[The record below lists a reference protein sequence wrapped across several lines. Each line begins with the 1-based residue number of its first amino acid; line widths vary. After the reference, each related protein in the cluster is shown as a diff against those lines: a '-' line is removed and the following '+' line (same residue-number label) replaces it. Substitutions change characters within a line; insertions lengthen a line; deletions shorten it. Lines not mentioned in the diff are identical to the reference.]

1 MCGPGSRFFRLV
13 CPIAVL
19 VATAPLSTVDAR
31 AARKNA
37 PLAIT
42 SPTAG
47 FTTSGDL
54 VQVGVTFRAATDGQ
68 GTPKG
73 PLPDTIVLL
82 ADGVEVGRLSAPGT
96 FSELTHI
103 FTVDLSTHTNGA
115 VTFLAQ
121 AARRKSVASTSL
133 IVIERSAKVTIR
145 LDRILSDGVD
155 VGPAG
160 AALIS
165 DDGALTLAIP
175 QNALARTERIS
186 VRKLDVSAVPPLP
199 NDASP
204 LAAYELQPHDLQFA
218 QDVTVSL
225 SLDQSGR
232 TGDGSFGHEVVE
244 LFSISDDLVEGL
256 DGQSVVVDG
265 TTGHVGVTG
274 TMRHFS
280 TLTGA
285 VTNQFRVRI
294 SGVPE
299 TVRVGDAFDVAVQ
312 AGDELAG
319 TLSDFVVLEEVQLG
333 SEPIVRTGPDPTQ
346 PAVRLGFFEQ
356 DVANDH
362 ELTLTYQCTRPGFA
376 VFNVVVRAESGFPR
390 INLAKFMFCSTEDM
404 LDGVVSSPAGGTF
417 EARVEP
423 VDSVHAL
430 NAPFTVR
437 LSESAASAG
446 NDVMNIT
453 IFDLVPGTL
462 EGPSLSP
469 TETADL
475 LSAGPITQVTE
486 PLQSGLAEQELGY
499 ECRNAGTTVLGL
511 RFSFPGGSE
520 LWLQAR
526 VQCQP

>member
-1 MCGPGSRFFRLV
+1 MCGPGSRFFALV
-13 CPIAVL
+13 CPLVAVL
-19 VATAPLSTVDAR
+19 VTTAPLSTADAG

-47 FTTSGDL
+47 FTTSGNL
-54 VQVGVTFRAATDGQ
+54 VQVGVTFRAVTDGQ

-73 PLPDTIVLL
+73 PLPDTLVLL
-82 ADGVEVGRLSAPGT
+82 ANGVDVGRLSAPGT

-103 FTVDLSTHTNGA
+103 FTVDLSTHANGG

-133 IVIERSAKVTIR
+133 TVIERSAKVTIR
-145 LDRILSDGVD
+145 LDRIVSDGVD

-160 AALIS
+160 ASLIS

-175 QNALARTERIS
+175 QNALARTVRIT

-218 QDVTVSL
+218 HQVTVSL
-225 SLDQSGR
+225 SLAQSGR

-244 LFSISDDLVEGL
+244 LFSISEDLVEGL

-285 VTNQFRVRI
+285 VTHQFRVRI

-299 TVRVGDAFDVAVQ
+299 AVRVGDLFDVAAEVS
-312 AGDELAG
+312 DDVTG
-319 TLSDFVVLEEVQLG
+319 TLFDWVVLEEGQPD
-333 SEPIVRTGPDPTQ
+333 SAIERTSPTQ
-346 PAVRLGFFEQ
+346 PIVPLGSFEPQ
-356 DVANDH
+356 VANDYGQ
-362 ELTLTYQCTRPGFA
+362 TLTYECTRPGFA

-390 INLAKFMFCSTEDM
+390 INLAKSMFCSTEDM
-404 LDGVVSSPAGGTF
+404 LDGVVSSTAGGAF
-417 EARVEP
+417 QARVEP

-430 NAPFTVR
+430 NVPFMVR

-446 NDVMNIT
+446 NSVMNVT
-453 IFDLVPGTL
+453 VFDLVPGIL

-469 TETADL
+469 NETAHMVF
-475 LSAGPITQVTE
+475 AGPITQLTE

-499 ECRNAGTTVLGL
+499 QCRNPGTTVLGL
-511 RFSFPGGSE
+511 RFSFPGGSD